1 MNKNI
6 VAICENEASSKAL
19 QEASKALGF
28 NIKSE
33 IQVKSKIKNELSE
46 KDIKESAVVLFVISY
61 AVEDIENIE
70 RFIDR
75 EYYEVEPKFVI
86 NDAKAVLNEIVA
98 ELN

>member
-19 QEASKALGF
+19 QEASEALGF

-33 IQVKSKIKNELSE
+33 IQAKSKIKNELSE

>member
-1 MNKNI
+1 MKNI
-6 VAICENEASSKAL
+6 AVICEDINCAKKL
-19 QEASKALGF
+19 QEAGQVLGF
-28 NIKSE
+28 NVRFE
-33 IQVKSKIKNELSE
+33 VQVKSKIKNELSE
-46 KDIKESAVVLFVISY
+46 KDIKESAIVLFVISY

>member
-19 QEASKALGF
+19 QEASEALGF

-33 IQVKSKIKNELSE
+33 IQAKSKIKNELSE
-46 KDIKESAVVLFVISY
+46 KDIKESALVLFVISY

>member
-19 QEASKALGF
+19 QEASEALGF

-33 IQVKSKIKNELSE
+33 IQAKSKIKNELLE
-46 KDIKESAVVLFVISY
+46 KDIKESALVLFVISY

-70 RFIDR
+70 RFIDH

>member
-6 VAICENEASSKAL
+6 VAICENEASAKSLQRAAL
-19 QEASKALGF
+19 ELGF
-28 NIKSE
+28 NVKYEVQAKSA
-33 IQVKSKIKNELSE
+33 IKNELSE
-46 KDIKESAVVLFVISY
+46 KDINEAAIVLFVISY
-61 AVEDIENIE
+61 DVEDIEKIE

-86 NDAKAVLNEIVA
+86 NDAKAVLNEISS

>member
-6 VAICENEASSKAL
+6 VAICENETSANAL
-19 QEASKALGF
+19 QEAGIELGL
-28 NIKSE
+28 NIKFE
-33 IQVKSKIKNELSE
+33 IQAKSEIKNELSE
-46 KDIKESAVVLFVISY
+46 NDIKNAAVVLFVISY
-61 AVEDIENIE
+61 EVEDIENIE

-86 NDAKAVLNEIVA
+86 EDAKSVLNEIIV

>member
-19 QEASKALGF
+19 QEASEALGF

-33 IQVKSKIKNELSE
+33 IQEKSKIKNELSE
-46 KDIKESAVVLFVISY
+46 KDIKESALVLFVISY

>member
-6 VAICENEASSKAL
+6 SAVCENEECAKELQKAG
-19 QEASKALGF
+19 QALGF
-28 NIKSE
+28 NVKFE
-33 IQVKSKIKNELSE
+33 IQAKSKIKNELSQ
-46 KDIKESAVVLFVISY
+46 KDIKESAIVLFVISY

>member
-19 QEASKALGF
+19 QEASEALGF

-33 IQVKSKIKNELSE
+33 IQAKSKIKNELSE

-86 NDAKAVLNEIVA
+86 NNAKAVLNEIVA

>member
-6 VAICENEASSKAL
+6 VAVCENEASAKAL
-19 QEASKALGF
+19 QEAGRELGF
-28 NIKSE
+28 NIKFE
-33 IQVKSKIKNELSE
+33 IQAKSEIKNELSE
-46 KDIKESAVVLFVISY
+46 NDIKNAAVVLFVISY
-61 AVEDIENIE
+61 EVEDIENIE

-86 NDAKAVLNEIVA
+86 NDAKAVLNEIVV